1 MHANLCRELDRQK
14 GNQGRD
20 KRQMSPIKNLN
31 VTKVESGGA
40 APALPLSATDC
51 RFLLLFAYLSCFKL
65 NFNAY
70 NDSNAMII

>member
-1 MHANLCRELDRQK
+1 MLIYAGNLIGRERESGSRQET
-14 GNQGRD
+14 NVTQ
-20 KRQMSPIKNLN
+20 KNLN

-40 APALPLSATDC
+40 APALPLSATDY

-70 NDSNAMII
+70 NDSNGVIV